1 MRSFDHFSKTGPQE
15 PNHSPFTT
23 GKTLGV
29 LIACLAVSACSM
41 RLDEIGREP
50 KLAPVGAGIKT
61 VPTGSIL
68 APVTLPSQPANYSLW
83 PGNKESIFHD
93 QRAKST
99 GDVLTVQIQI
109 NDKASLNNKSKRSRD
124 SDSKGS
130 LGFDWFT
137 STTPPGSSYTTS
149 TAGSRSIDSESNFD
163 GSGSVDRAEK
173 IDLNIAAVIT
183 QVLPNGNYV
192 ISGSQE
198 VRVNFELRVLSI
210 AGIVRPEDITQDN
223 SISYEKIAEARISYG
238 GRGRITEVQ
247 QPGVGQQ
254 IWDAI
259 NPF

>member
-1 MRSFDHFSKTGPQE
+1 MRSIA
-15 PNHSPFTT
+15 
-23 GKTLGV
+23 L
-29 LIACLAVSACSM
+29 LIACLVVSACSM
-41 RLDEIGREP
+41 RLEEIGREP
-50 KLAPVGAGIKT
+50 VLAPVGAGMKKI
-61 VPTGSIL
+61 PTGTIL
-68 APVTLPSQPANYSLW
+68 APQPVPVRPANYSLW

-99 GDVLTVQIQI
+99 GDVLTVHIEI

-124 SDSKGS
+124 ADSNSKFGMDFFS
-130 LGFDWFT
+130 I
-137 STTPPGSSYTTS
+137 TTPPGLSYETKGNGQGNISS
-149 TAGSRSIDSESNFD
+149 GSKFD
-163 GSGSVDRAEK
+163 GNGSINRAEK
-173 IDLNIAAVIT
+173 INLNIAAVIT

-210 AGIVRPEDITQDN
+210 AGIVRPEDISQDN
-223 SISYEKIAEARISYG
+223 SVSYEKIAEARISYG

-247 QPGVGQQ
+247 QPGFGQQ

>member
-1 MRSFDHFSKTGPQE
+1 MRSIP
-15 PNHSPFTT
+15 
-23 GKTLGV
+23 L

-41 RLDEIGREP
+41 RIDEIGREP
-50 KLAPVGAGIKT
+50 ALAPVGAGIKT
-61 VPTGSIL
+61 VPTGTIL
-68 APVTLPSQPANYSLW
+68 APATLPARPANYSLW

-93 QRAKST
+93 QRAKTT
-99 GDVLTVQIQI
+99 GDVLTVHIQI
-109 NDKASLNNKSKRSRD
+109 NDKASLNNKSARSRD
-124 SDSKGS
+124 SDTSGS
-130 LGFDWFT
+130 FGFDFFT
-137 STTPPGSSYTTS
+137 STTPPGTSYTT
-149 TAGSRSIDSESNFD
+149 TGKGSRSTDSESNFD
-163 GSGSVDRAEK
+163 GNGSIDRAEK
-173 IDLNIAAVIT
+173 INLNIAAVIT

-223 SISYEKIAEARISYG
+223 AISYDKIAEARISYG

-247 QPGVGQQ
+247 QPGFGQQ